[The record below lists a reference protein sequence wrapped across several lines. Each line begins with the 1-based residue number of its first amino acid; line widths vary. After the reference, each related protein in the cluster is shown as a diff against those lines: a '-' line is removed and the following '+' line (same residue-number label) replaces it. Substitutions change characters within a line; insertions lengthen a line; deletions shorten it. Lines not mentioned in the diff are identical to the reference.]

1 MPSGLFEDLTIDH
14 HETDHEGQPGAM
26 MLISIVPAM
35 AKA

>member
-1 MPSGLFEDLTIDH
+1 MPLWLFEDLAIDH

-26 MLISIVPAM
+26 VVISIVPAM